1 MSHPDPCAAT
11 VAAIADFGRTSRHA
25 PADDPL
31 LQIRHRFELLTAG
44 PDPLSVDGAALGHGL
59 PARPIAAP
67 ELTAVLLHPATS
79 YDARDTVWRHLV
91 HRARTDGPTWVVVA
105 VGVAMPGLRVTAAR
119 LARMYGGDV
128 SATVVTEFLAAL
140 RTVDP
145 GPPQVLAR
153 MLNVTQS
160 AARAA
165 LRAATPAASGE
176 ANFAPR
182 SANPPTLFG
191 HPDFVL
197 ARAVQMGILTDA
209 EADLIGAT
217 RLEDVS
223 VAEYA
228 ERHRLTVWAIYKV
241 RTPAEARLVA
251 AIRDGSLS
259 DPVRDVVA
267 EATLTTLPEVP

>member
-11 VAAIADFGRTSRHA
+11 VAAIADFGRTARRASA
-25 PADDPL
+25 GDLL

-67 ELTAVLLHPATS
+67 ELTAVLLHPSTS

-91 HRARTDGPTWVVVA
+91 TRARTDGPAWVVVA
-105 VGVAMPGLRVTAAR
+105 VGVAMPGLHVAAAR
-119 LARMYGGDV
+119 LSRTFGGDV
-128 SATVVTEFLAAL
+128 QATVVAEFLAAL
-140 RTVDP
+140 RTIDP
-145 GPPQVLAR
+145 VPPQVLAR

-160 AARAA
+160 AARAG

-182 SANPPTLFG
+182 SVTPPTLFG

-197 ARAVQMGILTDA
+197 ARAVQLGILTDA
-209 EADLIGAT
+209 AADLIGAT
-217 RLEDVS
+217 RLEDVP

-228 ERHRLTVWAIYKV
+228 ERHGVTLWAIYKR
-241 RTPAEARLVA
+241 RTTAEARLVA
-251 AIRDGSLS
+251 ALRDGSLS
-259 DPVRDVVA
+259 DPVREVVA
-267 EATLTTLPEVP
+267 EATLTTVPEVP